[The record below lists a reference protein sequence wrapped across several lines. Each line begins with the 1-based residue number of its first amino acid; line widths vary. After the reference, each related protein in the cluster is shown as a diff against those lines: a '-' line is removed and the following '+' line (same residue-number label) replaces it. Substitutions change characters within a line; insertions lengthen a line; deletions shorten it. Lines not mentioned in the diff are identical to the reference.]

1 MHVDK
6 MNITSAQWVSD
17 ASTGNN
23 EHSITF
29 VVDGKTWHV
38 ANPSVGNRFYDE
50 IMRQVAADELTIAD
64 AD

>member
-1 MHVDK
+1 MSEI
-6 MNITSAQWVSD
+6 NITSAQWVSD

-50 IMRQVAADELTIAD
+50 IQRQVEAGTLTIAD